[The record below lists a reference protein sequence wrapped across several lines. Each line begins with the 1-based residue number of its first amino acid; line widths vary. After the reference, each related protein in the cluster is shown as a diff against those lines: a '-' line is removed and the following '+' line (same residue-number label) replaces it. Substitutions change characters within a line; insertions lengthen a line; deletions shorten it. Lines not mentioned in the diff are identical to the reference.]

1 MRPVTAAYDG
11 DIDLFVSHQFEG
23 PLWSLIEK
31 RPMHLLPPEYE
42 SWQDLLLHAV
52 DLNLAEFAVEY
63 EDGLENRSWG
73 ERNTARISHPLSRA
87 IPMLS
92 RWLDMPR
99 EALNG
104 DSNMPKAQGRDW
116 GASERF
122 AVSPGDEANAY
133 LHMPGGQSGH
143 PLSDF
148 YGAGHQDWVQ
158 GQATGFLPGAA
169 IHTLTLT
176 TSQ

>member
-1 MRPVTAAYDG
+1 
-11 DIDLFVSHQFEG
+11 
-23 PLWSLIEK
+23 
-31 RPMHLLPPEYE
+31 MHLLPSEYE
-42 SWQDLLLHAV
+42 SWRELLLQAV
-52 DLNLAEFAVEY
+52 DRNLEY
-63 EDGLENRSWG
+63 LADNFDGELAQRTWG
-73 ERNTARISHPLSRA
+73 ERNTAAISHPLSRA
-87 IPMLS
+87 LPILS

-99 EALNG
+99 DSLNG

-143 PLSDF
+143 PFSDF

-158 GQATGFLPGAA
+158 GRATGFLPGPSEHA
-169 IHTLTLT
+169 LTL
-176 TSQ
+176 SPPQ

>member
-1 MRPVTAAYDG
+1 
-11 DIDLFVSHQFEG
+11 
-23 PLWSLIEK
+23 
-31 RPMHLLPPEYE
+31 
-42 SWQDLLLHAV
+42 
-52 DLNLAEFAVEY
+52 
-63 EDGLENRSWG
+63 
-73 ERNTARISHPLSRA
+73 
-87 IPMLS
+87 MLS

-99 EALNG
+99 EPLNG